1 MNERILCV
9 DDDPNILAGYRR
21 ILHARFALETAQ
33 GGREALAKIQQN
45 GPYAVV
51 VCDLRMPDIEG
62 IALLAKVRE
71 LCPDTVRIVLTGYA
85 DIQMAM
91 AAVNEGSVF
100 RFLCKPCPPE
110 HLARALE
117 AALRQYRLQRAER
130 ELLELTLR
138 GVVQVLGEVLAMIN
152 PLAFSQSTRLK
163 RIVRHLAESLG
174 LEDRWQYEV
183 AALLSQIGCL
193 VLPQELLEKVYADLP
208 LSLEEQ
214 EMYAAR
220 TSVAQKLLS
229 AVPRL
234 EKVSA
239 MIAGQD
245 ERFPRS
251 KNAAELLQ
259 NEPEVLGA
267 QMIRVALAYDNR
279 LAAGASHEQAI
290 GALAMQD
297 EDYQPV
303 LVAALS
309 KMPSLRVEMEEVF
322 VRVRDLNTTM
332 VLAEDVFTRNGLLL
346 AKNGQEVS
354 MALLHRLQNFAKRIG
369 VREPLRVLVP
379 RVKDE
384 SPVGAP
390 ERREVY
396 GA

>member
-9 DDDPNILAGYRR
+9 DDDPSILAGYRR
-21 ILHARFALETAQ
+21 ILHARFALDTAQ
-33 GGREALAKIQQN
+33 SGQEAFAKIQHN

-51 VCDLRMPDIEG
+51 VSDLRMPEMDG
-62 IALLAKVRE
+62 VALLTKVRE
-71 LCPDTVRIVLTGYA
+71 LSPDTVRIVLTGYA
-85 DIQMAM
+85 DVQMAM

-110 HLARALE
+110 HLAKALQ
-117 AALRQYRLQRAER
+117 AALHQYRLQRAER

-163 RIVRHLAESLG
+163 RIVRHMAESLG
-174 LEDRWQYEV
+174 VPEQWQYEV

-193 VLPQELLEKVYADLP
+193 VLPQDLLEKVYAELP
-208 LSLEEQ
+208 LSPEEE
-214 EMYAAR
+214 EMYASR
-220 TSVAQKLLS
+220 TSVAEKLLT
-229 AVPRL
+229 AIPRL
-234 EKVSA
+234 EKVTA
-239 MIAGQD
+239 MIARQD
-245 ERFPRS
+245 ERFPKS
-251 KNAAELLQ
+251 TNLEELLSTD
-259 NEPEVLGA
+259 PAVLGA

-279 LAAGASHEQAI
+279 LLAGASHEQAI
-290 GALAMQD
+290 GALAMRD
-297 EDYQPV
+297 EDYQPL

-309 KMPSLRVEMEEVF
+309 KMPSLRVEMEEVL

-354 MALLHRLQNFAKRIG
+354 LALLHRLQNFARRIG
-369 VREPLRVLVP
+369 VREPIRVLVP

-384 SPVGAP
+384 DAVGA
-390 ERREVY
+390 EEQRGTY